1 MRVYPLVSVGH
12 ASAANG
18 RLGEP
23 SIRHVVLPP
32 LGVEQAQTAGSHA
45 FPAGVIELT
54 SEVPCAFE
62 RFGRHVTLSGREVE
76 FSSKGLRPRQERH
89 PTFFVYQLDR
99 LRYRRSCLAALTT
112 EQVRAR
118 DQ

>member
-1 MRVYPLVSVGH
+1 GERGQGSDKCAGEFVGAAVESAADHRVEDMRVYPLISIGH

-32 LGVEQAQTAGSHA
+32 VGVEQAQTTGGHA

-54 SEVPCAFE
+54 SEVPRAFE
-62 RFGRHVTLSGREVE
+62 CFGRHVTPS
-76 FSSKGLRPRQERH
+76 
-89 PTFFVYQLDR
+89 
-99 LRYRRSCLAALTT
+99 
-112 EQVRAR
+112 
-118 DQ
+118 